1 MTATRRVDGH
11 TTDDQRGVDPTT
23 ERLPLAR
30 PYAGADARRLVTRG
44 DHGGGHPMVSRLV
57 WATLVAVACAALYA
71 RHRRRLTGSGGETVW
86 GV

>member
-30 PYAGADARRLVTRG
+30 PYAGADARRG
-44 DHGGGHPMVSRLV
+44 HG
-57 WATLVAVACAALYA
+57 A
-71 RHRRRLTGSGGETVW
+71 
-86 GV
+86 